1 MTLIKTNMERIKKYV
16 KPYWEHNNSFLI
28 TKGQH
33 LEVSMIH
40 RNPDGEY
47 FLNFNDRDYYEDEW
61 DDNLFDEISF
71 VVLWA

>member
-28 TKGQH
+28 TKGRH

-40 RNPDGEY
+40 RNPDGKY
-47 FLNFNDRDYYEDEW
+47 FLNFNDKDYYEDEW